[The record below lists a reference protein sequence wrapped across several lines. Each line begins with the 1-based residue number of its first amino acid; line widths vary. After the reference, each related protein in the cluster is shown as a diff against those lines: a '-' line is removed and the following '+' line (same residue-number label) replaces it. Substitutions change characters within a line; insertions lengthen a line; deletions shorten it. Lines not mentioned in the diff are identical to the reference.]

1 MVKETLA
8 LRGKSATGGTV
19 KNEIMSIH
27 DLAEELHKP
36 IMRKLEKQKVHS
48 SFIDNILGA
57 NLANMQIISRF
68 NEEIRFL
75 FCVVDIFS
83 KYAWCFPLK
92 HKEGTTIINVLQKVL
107 VESICRPIKIWVDK
121 DSEVYNRSMESR
133 F

>member
-1 MVKETLA
+1 MVKETLS
-8 LRGKSATGGTV
+8 LHVKSATGGTV

-27 DLAEELHKP
+27 DLTEELHKP

-83 KYAWCFPLK
+83 KYA
-92 HKEGTTIINVLQKVL
+92 
-107 VESICRPIKIWVDK
+107 
-121 DSEVYNRSMESR
+121 
-133 F
+133 

>member
-8 LRGKSATGGTV
+8 LHGKSATGGTV
-19 KNEIMSIH
+19 KNEIMPIH
-27 DLAEELHKP
+27 DLTEELHKP

-57 NLANMQIISRF
+57 NLASMQIISRF

-83 KYAWCFPLK
+83 KYA
-92 HKEGTTIINVLQKVL
+92 
-107 VESICRPIKIWVDK
+107 
-121 DSEVYNRSMESR
+121 
-133 F
+133 

>member
-8 LRGKSATGGTV
+8 LHGKSATGGTV

-27 DLAEELHKP
+27 DLTEELHKP

-48 SFIDNILGA
+48 SFIDNILGS

-83 KYAWCFPLK
+83 KYA
-92 HKEGTTIINVLQKVL
+92 
-107 VESICRPIKIWVDK
+107 
-121 DSEVYNRSMESR
+121 
-133 F
+133 

>member
-8 LRGKSATGGTV
+8 LHGKSATGGTV

-27 DLAEELHKP
+27 DLTEELHKP

-75 FCVVDIFS
+75 LCVVDIFS
-83 KYAWCFPLK
+83 KYVWCFPLK
-92 HKEGTTIINVLQKVL
+92 HKEGTTIINALQKVL

>member
-75 FCVVDIFS
+75 LCVVDIFS
-83 KYAWCFPLK
+83 KYVWCFPLK
-92 HKEGTTIINVLQKVL
+92 HKEGTTIINALQKVL

>member
-8 LRGKSATGGTV
+8 LHGKSSTGGTV

-68 NEEIRFL
+68 NEEIHFL

-83 KYAWCFPLK
+83 KYA
-92 HKEGTTIINVLQKVL
+92 
-107 VESICRPIKIWVDK
+107 
-121 DSEVYNRSMESR
+121 
-133 F
+133 

>member
-8 LRGKSATGGTV
+8 LHVKSATGGTV

-27 DLAEELHKP
+27 DLTEELHKP

>member
-1 MVKETLA
+1 
-8 LRGKSATGGTV
+8 
-19 KNEIMSIH
+19 
-27 DLAEELHKP
+27 
-36 IMRKLEKQKVHS
+36 MRKLEKQKVHS

-92 HKEGTTIINVLQKVL
+92 HKEGTTIINALQKVL

>member
-27 DLAEELHKP
+27 DLTEELHKP

-75 FCVVDIFS
+75 LCVVDIFS
-83 KYAWCFPLK
+83 KYVWCFPLK
-92 HKEGTTIINVLQKVL
+92 HKEGTTIINALQKVL

>member
-8 LRGKSATGGTV
+8 LHGKSATSGTV

-27 DLAEELHKP
+27 DLTEELHKP

-83 KYAWCFPLK
+83 KYA
-92 HKEGTTIINVLQKVL
+92 
-107 VESICRPIKIWVDK
+107 
-121 DSEVYNRSMESR
+121 
-133 F
+133 

>member
-1 MVKETLA
+1 MVKETLS
-8 LRGKSATGGTV
+8 LHVKSATGGTV

-27 DLAEELHKP
+27 DLTEELHKP

-48 SFIDNILGA
+48 SFIDNISGA

-75 FCVVDIFS
+75 LCVVDIFS
-83 KYAWCFPLK
+83 KYVWCFPLK
-92 HKEGTTIINVLQKVL
+92 HKEGTTIINALQKVL

>member
-8 LRGKSATGGTV
+8 LHGKSATGGTA

-27 DLAEELHKP
+27 DLTEELHKP

-83 KYAWCFPLK
+83 KYA
-92 HKEGTTIINVLQKVL
+92 
-107 VESICRPIKIWVDK
+107 
-121 DSEVYNRSMESR
+121 
-133 F
+133 

>member
-48 SFIDNILGA
+48 SFIDNISGA

-75 FCVVDIFS
+75 LCVVDIFS
-83 KYAWCFPLK
+83 KYVWCFPLK
-92 HKEGTTIINVLQKVL
+92 HKEGTTIINALQKVL
-107 VESICRPIKIWVDK
+107 VESICRPIKIWVDQ

>member
-8 LRGKSATGGTV
+8 LHGKSATGGTV

-27 DLAEELHKP
+27 DLTEELHKP

-48 SFIDNILGA
+48 SFIDNISGA

-75 FCVVDIFS
+75 LCVVDIFS
-83 KYAWCFPLK
+83 KYVWCFPLK
-92 HKEGTTIINVLQKVL
+92 HKEGTTIINALQKVL